1 MCGICGVVHTDRAS
15 TVDVARLRRMRAA
28 LSHRGPDG
36 QGEHRSDGV
45 GFAHARLSVIDV
57 ATGQQPLSNEDG
69 SVWITYNGEIYN
81 FATLRERL
89 LDQGHRF
96 RTKSDTEVLV
106 HLYEEMGTELVH
118 ELNGMFAFAIHDRRQ
133 RRVVL
138 ARDHF
143 GIKPLY
149 YAVRDGTLVFA
160 SEIKAVLAGLDAP
173 VETTTAAVQE
183 YLIFRC
189 LAEDRSFFSGVKRLP
204 PGSVAIWQD
213 GQLTVRTF
221 WTPPAPRASDLGSI
235 EEAAD
240 ALEAHLD
247 TAVRSQLMSEVPLG
261 AYCSGGVDS
270 GLISTF
276 AARAIPQRLHTFSV
290 GFSDPEWDETAS
302 ARDTATRI
310 GSQHHVLLADSLL
323 FQESL
328 GRLIWNHDEPLAHPN
343 SVLIALLSEF
353 ARQHVTV
360 VLTGEGAD
368 EIFGGYPRHHIARAN
383 HAAQRLPS
391 WMRLTASH
399 ALRRL
404 GGRKGRLLGEQLH
417 LGFTEAV
424 VLNSAFVSPAL
435 AERLTGSAPVDVL
448 EQRYRLAESLVVPDD
463 PAASISRYDQR
474 TYLPC
479 LLDRMDRM
487 TMSCGLEGRVPF
499 LDVRLAEWASLV
511 PPAYRLGVLGNKR
524 VVKQLGARYLSR
536 NSVMGPKSGF
546 GVPVGDWLLTPEWA
560 SIAERLR
567 DRNHPATSM
576 VDTVEVNALLDAHAR
591 GDQGLSE
598 VLWLLVNLYLWHE
611 QDFSGA
617 RNRVLEGAA
626 HV

>member
-1 MCGICGVVHTDRAS
+1 MCGICGVVHADRG
-15 TVDVARLRRMRAA
+15 TVVDAARLRRMRAA
-28 LSHRGPDG
+28 IEHRGPDG
-36 QGEHRSDGV
+36 DGEHFSDGA
-45 GFAHARLSVIDV
+45 GLAHARLSVIDV

-81 FATLRERL
+81 YAALRERL

-96 RTKSDTEVLV
+96 RTKSDTEVIV

-173 VETTTAAVQE
+173 AATTSSAVQE

-189 LAEDRSFFSGVKRLP
+189 VSEDRTFFSGVKRLP

-221 WTPPAPRASDLGSI
+221 WTPPAPRTSDLGSI

-247 TAVRSQLMSEVPLG
+247 TAVRSQLISEVPLG

-270 GLISTF
+270 GLISAF

-290 GFSDPEWDETAS
+290 GFVDPEWDETAL
-302 ARDTATRI
+302 ARDTAARI
-310 GSQHHVLLADSLL
+310 GSQHHVLLADSPL
-323 FQESL
+323 FQDAL

-343 SVLIALLSEF
+343 SVLIALLSEY
-353 ARQHVTV
+353 AKDHVTV
-360 VLTGEGAD
+360 VLTGEGSD

-383 HAAQRLPS
+383 HAAQRLPR
-391 WMRLTASH
+391 WLRATASH
-399 ALRRL
+399 ALQRF

-417 LGFTEAV
+417 LGFVEAV
-424 VLNSAFVSPAL
+424 VLNSAFVAPAL
-435 AERLTGSAPVDVL
+435 VERLTGSAPDPVL
-448 EQRYRLAESLVVPDD
+448 EQRYRLAESLMVPND

-499 LDVRLAEWASLV
+499 LDTRLAEWASMV
-511 PPAYRLGVLGNKR
+511 PPAYRLGVMGNKR

-536 NSVMGPKSGF
+536 NNAMGPKSGF
-546 GVPVGDWLLTPEWA
+546 GVPVGEWLLTPEWA
-560 SIAERLR
+560 PMVARLR
-567 DRNHPATSM
+567 DRNHPATSV
-576 VDTVEVNALLDAHAR
+576 VDGAEVNALLDAHAR
-591 GDQGLSE
+591 GTEGLSE

-611 QDFSGA
+611 LDFRGSNKRA
-617 RNRVLEGAA
+617 I
-626 HV
+626 